1 MSPLT
6 TLGEQPMLQ
15 ALFRKLRALAD
26 RRLPDHL
33 REARRGEDLA
43 YRYLSGNGY
52 RIVARNYRSRSGK
65 GEIDLV
71 GWDQDRLAFIEVKT
85 RASDDFGRP
94 ERAVDSAKQQHLV
107 RSANDYL
114 RRSKVAPGQAR
125 FRCRQHPPAGRGT
138 RGGVAQGRLFNAI
151 GVFEEEILVLA
162 GAVVRVEGLHA
173 AVRPHPRIERMT
185 YFAARCSPAPSTC
198 R

>member
-94 ERAVDSAKQQHLV
+94 SGPSTPPNSSTWCGRPMTTCDG
-107 RSANDYL
+107 
-114 RRSKVAPGQAR
+114 RRSLPGRRVSMSSASSCGTRDPRWCCSRTSFQCDRR
-125 FRCRQHPPAGRGT
+125 FR
-138 RGGVAQGRLFNAI
+138 GGDSSPGW
-151 GVFEEEILVLA
+151 
-162 GAVVRVEGLHA
+162 AVVRVEGLHA

>member
-1 MSPLT
+1 
-6 TLGEQPMLQ
+6 MLH
-15 ALFRKLRALAD
+15 ALYRKLRALAD
-26 RRLPDHL
+26 RRLPHHL
-33 REARRGEDLA
+33 REARHGEDLA
-43 YRYLSGNGY
+43 YRYLSDNGY

-125 FRCRQHPPAGRGT
+125 FDVVSILLRDEGPE
-138 RGGVAQGRLFNAI
+138 VVLLKD
-151 GVFEEEILVLA
+151 VFSMRSA
-162 GAVVRVEGLHA
+162 FSR
-173 AVRPHPRIERMT
+173 RR
-185 YFAARCSPAPSTC
+185 F
-198 R
+198 